1 MCHNHNFRTVYF
13 LISGRMQNQRNR
25 NPFDDRN
32 RETFGDA
39 FVDHHAQHL
48 QRRPHQ
54 GHHLITPG
62 HVHVLGIL
70 RGARER
76 RGHGNSS
83 PGMVHESTGNPMRDR
98 ELQRL
103 ADSRRFSRDDWSRP
117 EPEDEYAGLM
127 TQRERQ
133 WIVNIQL
140 SQLKCENPFL
150 VNTLSRN

>member
-1 MCHNHNFRTVYF
+1 
-13 LISGRMQNQRNR
+13 
-25 NPFDDRN
+25 
-32 RETFGDA
+32 
-39 FVDHHAQHL
+39 
-48 QRRPHQ
+48 
-54 GHHLITPG
+54 
-62 HVHVLGIL
+62 
-70 RGARER
+70 
-76 RGHGNSS
+76 
-83 PGMVHESTGNPMRDR
+83 MVHESTGNPMRDR

-103 ADSRRFSRDDWSRP
+103 ADSRRFNRDDWSRP